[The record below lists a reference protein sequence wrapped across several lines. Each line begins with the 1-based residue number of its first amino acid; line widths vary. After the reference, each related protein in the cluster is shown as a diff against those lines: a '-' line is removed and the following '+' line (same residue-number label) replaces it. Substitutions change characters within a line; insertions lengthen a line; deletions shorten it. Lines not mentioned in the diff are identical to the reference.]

1 MLLNI
6 GSRFDAC
13 IIIQHIFVSSYYMK
27 SESRYSKYILLVN
40 FIILIEMTLAIAFFL
55 YIIYK
60 LYNYNIWINEK
71 FEENL
76 KYLEDEKK
84 KINTHIDTFKETI
97 NKFNNTID
105 KVKEISEKILNYY
118 NSSPH

>member
-1 MLLNI
+1 
-6 GSRFDAC
+6 
-13 IIIQHIFVSSYYMK
+13 MK
-27 SESRYSKYILLVN
+27 SESQYSKYILLVN
-40 FIILIEMTLAIAFFL
+40 FIILFEMTLVIAFFL

-97 NKFNNTID
+97 NNFNNTIER
-105 KVKEISEKILNYY
+105 VKEISEKILNYY
-118 NSSPH
+118 NSQP

>member
-1 MLLNI
+1 
-6 GSRFDAC
+6 
-13 IIIQHIFVSSYYMK
+13 MK

-40 FIILIEMTLAIAFFL
+40 FIILFEMTLVIAFFL

-76 KYLEDEKK
+76 KYLEEEKK
-84 KINTHIDTFKETI
+84 KINTHSNIINQTI
-97 NKFNNTID
+97 NNFNKTINNFNDTID
-105 KVKEISEKILNYY
+105 KVKEISENIQKNFVGKT
-118 NSSPH
+118 

>member
-1 MLLNI
+1 
-6 GSRFDAC
+6 
-13 IIIQHIFVSSYYMK
+13 MK